1 MTGRSGVQ
9 ERLAHA
15 HHSSDLKHHEHT
27 CDVDTLGAMGM
38 VSCSRPIAVH
48 LLRLKYDND
57 AKAYKPALERLI
69 VITRG
74 TGKRL
79 RWKASEIEIERL
91 ARVTLNYWINPKCR
105 KCTGLGFPK
114 MPDAPT
120 LQAKPCRA
128 CTGSGMARPMLPKS
142 MPFAVWE
149 PRVFEVLEWLAKQE
163 HYAAG
168 ELMGKLS
175 NRIDDALRK

>member
-1 MTGRSGVQ
+1 MSGNVQ

-15 HHSSDLKHHEHT
+15 HHSSDLRHKEQP

-38 VSCSRPIAVH
+38 VSCGRPIAVH
-48 LLRLKYDND
+48 LLRLKFDND
-57 AKAYKPALERLI
+57 RYAYKPALERLI

-79 RWKASEIEIERL
+79 RWKATEVEIERL

-105 KCTGLGFPK
+105 KCTGIGFLK
-114 MPDAPT
+114 MADAPM
-120 LQAKPCRA
+120 LEAKPCRA
-128 CTGSGMARPMLPKS
+128 CRGTGHSRPMLPKS

-149 PRVFEVLEWLAKQE
+149 PRVMLVMEWLAKQE
-163 HYAAG
+163 HFAAG
-168 ELMGKLS
+168 ELMRKLS
-175 NRIDDALRK
+175 NRMDDVARRL